1 MRILIY
7 EPNGILEKFFH
18 DFVIAIGIIPLTVD
32 DTKMILPQLKI
43 SKYDI
48 LLCDYS
54 NNIDVI
60 TDILFNMKLDAS
72 LATIKIFISTPRPE
86 RDVLENLIKLGIN
99 GFIKKPF
106 LQDDFK
112 NIFENWV
119 NKNSFKEEKRKHVR
133 VVPQPTDNA
142 FAMLPARFVNSQ
154 IKCSII
160 DISVGGIAIIPPP
173 HYEKL
178 MNTTL
183 KVNDIIKGI
192 RLKIRHFGI
201 NVDIKVID
209 VHDDRINLCFTNH
222 DEKSHKY
229 LYRYIADNIER

>member
-1 MRILIY
+1 MRVLIY

-18 DFVIAIGIIPLTVD
+18 DYVLTIGIIPLVVD

-54 NNIDVI
+54 NNEDVI

-106 LQDDFK
+106 LQDEFRK
-112 NIFENWV
+112 IFGNWID
-119 NKNSFKEEKRKHVR
+119 KYSFKEEKRKHIR
-133 VVPQPTDNA
+133 VEPQPTDNA
-142 FAMLPARFVNSQ
+142 FAMLPARFANSQ
-154 IKCSII
+154 IRSTIL
-160 DISVGGIAIIPPP
+160 DISVGGIGIQPPP

-178 MNTTL
+178 LNYTL
-183 KVNDIIKGI
+183 KKDDIIKGT
-192 RLKIRHFGI
+192 RLKIRHFSI
-201 NVDIKVID
+201 IVNIKVID
-209 VHDDRINLCFTNH
+209 VQSDRVNFCFIDHN
-222 DEKSHKY
+222 EKSHKY
-229 LYRYIADNIER
+229 LYRYIADNISK